1 MGGQQPVSGA
11 VIQLYAVSTTADGAA
26 STAVLTSS
34 VTTDVNG
41 NFGLTG
47 LYTCP
52 SSSSLMYVTATG
64 GNPGI
69 AQPNAAI
76 ALMTALGACGSLSA
90 STRIMIDERTTVAAA
105 SALAPFMAAPAAI
118 GSSSIDATGLAA
130 AFSLASAY
138 TSPSTGQI
146 PGPSLPTNAAAP
158 TALINTLA
166 NVIAACINSAGGV
179 AGDGSACGTLFTNT
193 TPSGAAAP
201 SNTISALLNVMRD
214 PQAHAAALYG
224 LNTPSAPFQ
233 PQLGAAPTDWT
244 VALSGSGAP
253 AAVPNG
259 CTAADLTGNSAFTN
273 FALQQPGVCRHML
286 VSDLPAANTGASST
300 NYSTLVAR
308 APGQMP
314 VVPPG
319 FKVTL
324 YAAGFNNGR
333 YLLAV
338 PNGDLLLAEPGG
350 GDIRVLRGVD
360 ANGAAQH
367 VYTFAN
373 GLTSPYGMALYP
385 SAANPQYLYVANTA
399 SIVRFPYS
407 TGDIAASA
415 SPTTMA
421 TDIPDSGNHTTRA
434 LAFTPESTPRLL
446 VSVGSADNYNDVQAN
461 NADFHR
467 ADVLAYTLNANS
479 VTFQSIFASGL
490 RNPVGLAYDSY
501 GHVWTSVNERDGL
514 GDNTPAEYV
523 THVQEG
529 GFYGWPYFYNAS
541 TNPEP
546 RLPQHP
552 ELAASVITGDV
563 LLQAH
568 FAPLQI
574 NFYTGTQFP
583 TPYRGDL
590 FVASHGS
597 WNKSVRGG
605 YELVRVRMNN
615 GVATGEYADFM
626 TGFVNADGTVWGR
639 PAGVVTGADGALY
652 VIDDASNSVWRITYT
667 GQ

>member
-1 MGGQQPVSGA
+1 MGGQQPVAGA
-11 VIQLYAVSTTADGAA
+11 AVQLYAVSTTADGAA
-26 STAVLTSS
+26 STSVLTSS
-34 VTTDVNG
+34 ISTDSNG

-52 SSSSLMYVTATG
+52 SSGSLMYVTATG
-64 GNPGI
+64 GNPG
-69 AQPNAAI
+69 ASHSNSAL
-76 ALMTALGACGSLSA
+76 ALMTTLGTCGSLSS
-90 STRIMIDERTTVAAA
+90 STRIMIDERTTVAAVA
-105 SALAPFMAAPAAI
+105 ALAPFMTSSAAI
-118 GSSSIDATGLAA
+118 GSSAIDAQGLSA

-138 TSPSTGQI
+138 ANPGTGQI
-146 PGPSLPTNAAAP
+146 PGPSLPANAAAP
-158 TALINTLA
+158 LTLINTLA
-166 NVIAACINSAGGV
+166 DVVAACINSEGGT
-179 AGDGSACGTLFTNT
+179 AGDGSPCGVLFANT
-193 TPSGAAAP
+193 TAAGGTAP

-214 PQAHAAALYG
+214 PLNNVAELYS
-224 LNTPSAPFQ
+224 LASPSAPFQ
-233 PQLGAAPTDWT
+233 PQLGSAPADWT
-244 VALSGSGAP
+244 VSLSGSGAP
-253 AAVPNG
+253 APVPNG
-259 CTAADLTGNSAFTN
+259 CSGADLTGTASFTN
-273 FALQQPGVCRHML
+273 YTLQQPGVCRHML
-286 VSDLPAANTGASST
+286 VSDLPAANTNTSST

-308 APGQMP
+308 AAGQMP

-324 YAAGFNNGR
+324 YASGFANAR

-338 PNGDLLLAEPGG
+338 PNGDLLLSEPGG

-360 ANGAAQH
+360 GSGAASH
-367 VYTFAN
+367 VYTYAT
-373 GLTSPYGMALYP
+373 GLTSPYGMAFYP

-407 TGDIAASA
+407 TGDITSSG
-415 SPTTMA
+415 SPATMA
-421 TDIPDSGNHTTRA
+421 SDIPDSGNHTTRA
-434 LAFTPESTPRLL
+434 LAFTPGSTPRLL
-446 VSVGSADNYNDVQAN
+446 VSVGSADNINDVATN
-461 NADFHR
+461 SADFHR
-467 ADVLAYTLNANS
+467 ADILAYTVGSNTL
-479 VTFQSIFASGL
+479 TFASIFASGL

-501 GHVWTSVNERDGL
+501 GNVWTSVNERDGL

-541 TNPEP
+541 SNPEP
-546 RLPQHP
+546 RLPSHP

-574 NFYTGTQFP
+574 NFYTGAQFP

-605 YELVRVRMNN
+605 YELVRVRMKN
-615 GVATGEYADFM
+615 GAATSEYEDFM
-626 TGFVNADGTVWGR
+626 TGFVNANGTVWGR

-652 VIDDASNSVWRITYT
+652 VADDASNSIWRITYT